1 MNVPFDKSFVD
12 ENVTANT
19 RCSHFAANPASSPTP
34 PISQTDTAA
43 LQTALRDLAKKEL
56 KRRFLDYKPY
66 DKQKLFHKLGST
78 KRERAL
84 MAGNQLGKVQQNQ
97 TLILRCSC
105 KGLTEWV
112 EAKDIKVGDY
122 LVDSF
127 GNPTKVLAVYPHK
140 DWHFYRLT
148 FDDGA
153 SICVGGEHLW
163 KAKMHK
169 KEKFP
174 SYEYYTG
181 EWGVYSTDEII
192 AFGGMEPC
200 ARKRAYIPVCE
211 QINTAEATLPV
222 DPYVLG
228 QYLGNGH
235 NLTQN
240 RFHITE
246 QDDARAE
253 LVKALGNA
261 ETVHVDR
268 YTYKVYTVA
277 AQGLIMLG
285 LQSLRSWEKFI
296 PRIYLHASHEQRKA
310 LLQGLMDTD
319 GSCSAKT
326 DKMTGGDCEY
336 STASEQLAKDITE
349 LARSLGCKVKTQ
361 VRQTWY
367 TYQDKRHNGRT
378 SYRLKIRC
386 PFFNPF
392 RVERKAKNWFR
403 PTSTTDCRVLYKIED
418 SGYGDGV
425 CFTVDSPDHT
435 YIAQDYIVT
444 HNTLSAAFEV
454 AMHLTG
460 RYPSW
465 WEGKR
470 YTKPIEAWA
479 GGVTSLS
486 VRDIIQDKLFGK
498 DWRTL
503 DDGLILPDDIIDE
516 PTMARG
522 VPGLMDTIKIRHA
535 SGGTSILQLKSYE
548 QGREK
553 WQGTKKNLVWLDE
566 EPPIGIYA
574 EALARTN
581 AAEGGM
587 MLATFTPLM
596 GMSDVVLGFWELG
609 AYNGIESE
617 KKNKNKALVLMGIND
632 VGHYTKEQKETIIA
646 SYPAFEREAR
656 ANGIPSLGS
665 GRVFKYKREDITAD
679 PMPQI
684 PDHWPRIVGMDIG
697 WDHPTAVCWLA
708 HDRDTDTIYLY
719 DCYKESEGIIGYHAG
734 RIRAGGDW
742 IPVAWPLD
750 ALQADK
756 QTGQSVADTYR
767 GYGVNMLYESATMEM
782 DDGKLTNS
790 VEASLYEM
798 DKRMQTGRFKVA
810 PHLAEFFDEFDLY
823 HRDKGKV
830 VKIKDDLI
838 SACRYGIMMIRY
850 AETKPHG
857 GPNQGIQPSTDWIV

>member
-1 MNVPFDKSFVD
+1 MSNFPFDHTKTD
-12 ENVTANT
+12 ENLCSSNT
-19 RCSHFAANPASSPTP
+19 QPVDSPASPNPPLPRSPTSNPAG
-34 PISQTDTAA
+34 QDTAT
-43 LQTALRDLAKKEL
+43 LQLALRDLAKKEV

-66 DKQKLFHKLGST
+66 DKQKLFHKLGAT

-84 MAGNQLGKVQQNQ
+84 MAGNQLGK
-97 TLILRCSC
+97 
-105 KGLTEWV
+105 
-112 EAKDIKVGDY
+112 
-122 LVDSF
+122 
-127 GNPTKVLAVYPHK
+127 
-140 DWHFYRLT
+140 
-148 FDDGA
+148 
-153 SICVGGEHLW
+153 
-163 KAKMHK
+163 
-169 KEKFP
+169 
-174 SYEYYTG
+174 
-181 EWGVYSTDEII
+181 
-192 AFGGMEPC
+192 
-200 ARKRAYIPVCE
+200 
-211 QINTAEATLPV
+211 
-222 DPYVLG
+222 
-228 QYLGNGH
+228 
-235 NLTQN
+235 
-240 RFHITE
+240 
-246 QDDARAE
+246 
-253 LVKALGNA
+253 
-261 ETVHVDR
+261 
-268 YTYKVYTVA
+268 
-277 AQGLIMLG
+277 
-285 LQSLRSWEKFI
+285 
-296 PRIYLHASHEQRKA
+296 
-310 LLQGLMDTD
+310 
-319 GSCSAKT
+319 
-326 DKMTGGDCEY
+326 
-336 STASEQLAKDITE
+336 
-349 LARSLGCKVKTQ
+349 
-361 VRQTWY
+361 
-367 TYQDKRHNGRT
+367 
-378 SYRLKIRC
+378 
-386 PFFNPF
+386 
-392 RVERKAKNWFR
+392 
-403 PTSTTDCRVLYKIED
+403 
-418 SGYGDGV
+418 
-425 CFTVDSPDHT
+425 
-435 YIAQDYIVT
+435 
-444 HNTLSAAFEV
+444 TLSAAFEV

-465 WEGKR
+465 WTGRR
-470 YTKPIEAWA
+470 YEKPIEAWA

-498 DWRTL
+498 DWRL
-503 DDGLILPDDIIDE
+503 VDDGLILPEDIIED

-587 MLATFTPLM
+587 LLATFTPLM
-596 GMSDVVLGFWELG
+596 GMSEVVLGFWELG
-609 AYNGIESE
+609 AYNGVESE

-632 VGHYTKEQKETIIA
+632 VGHYTQEQKETIIA

-665 GRVFKYKREDITAD
+665 GRVFKYKREDIMAD

-684 PDHWPRIVGMDIG
+684 PDYWPRIVGMDIG

-823 HRDKGKV
+823 HRDKGKI
-830 VKIKDDLI
+830 VKLKDDLI

-857 GPNQGIQPSTDWIV
+857 GPNQSIQPSTDWIV